1 MKNKRL
7 IYLIVLFNLFL
18 FSINNFA
25 EEKITL
31 TTFYPSPHG
40 SYRKIDFNGEDS
52 TAVETHLEF
61 FRGNQSS
68 FRFQT
73 TGNGGGDAWK
83 FIINQTAFGDIFVF
97 TMDGRLGIRTDP
109 HSNYLLD
116 VNGGDVRV
124 GGNVLANN
132 VSIPS
137 DLQFK
142 KNIVPIPSALEK
154 IQKIKGVY
162 FKWKDITKDEDIHV
176 GVIAQDVEKVFPE
189 LVVADS
195 EGMKAVAY
203 ANLVAP
209 LIEAV
214 KEQQTQ
220 IKELQQ
226 EIEKLKKKTE
236 VLDYY

>member
-1 MKNKRL
+1 M
-7 IYLIVLFNLFL
+7 
-18 FSINNFA
+18 
-25 EEKITL
+25 
-31 TTFYPSPHG
+31 
-40 SYRKIDFNGEDS
+40 
-52 TAVETHLEF
+52 
-61 FRGNQSS
+61 
-68 FRFQT
+68 
-73 TGNGGGDAWK
+73 
-83 FIINQTAFGDIFVF
+83 
-97 TMDGRLGIRTDP
+97 
-109 HSNYLLD
+109 
-116 VNGGDVRV
+116 
-124 GGNVLANN
+124 
-132 VSIPS
+132 
-137 DLQFK
+137 
-142 KNIVPIPSALEK
+142 EK